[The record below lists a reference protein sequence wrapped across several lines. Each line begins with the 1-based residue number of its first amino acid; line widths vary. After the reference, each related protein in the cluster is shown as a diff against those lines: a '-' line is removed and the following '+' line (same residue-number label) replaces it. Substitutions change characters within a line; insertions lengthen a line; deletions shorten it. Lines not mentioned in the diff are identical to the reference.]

1 VAASDSV
8 DKYRTYAI
16 SPDGGAFAAVLN
28 LNGPPRVQVLEIK
41 DGSERVTIFASDEYV
56 TSVMF
61 SPDSSTLLTAAG
73 FTDSTIRLWDAH
85 TGKAKGSLEGHR
97 SFVSDLLFT
106 PDGKRLISSSGDQT
120 IRLWDWTTRQP
131 VGILRGHL
139 TEVDGLALA
148 PDGRTLG
155 SRCKDGSLYLWDIS
169 KPSRHL
175 GYQTLA
181 SHTESGKVE
190 FTPDSRY
197 IFAAQASGNGVV
209 EWDAI
214 TLKETRHSN
223 TVSTNYEGVFFLP
236 DANQVA
242 RFDFHARLQVWDVR
256 SGLGRTN
263 YIAAT
268 NYFVADFLRNG
279 RCFITGRKDGTN
291 FLVETWDTD
300 TWQRKGLF
308 ITRSK
313 GVHDLIGTPLPN
325 TFAIV
330 KEGGLLFFD
339 ATKPNETP
347 RQIECQGYFYGLTL
361 SPDGRTLA
369 TAYGES
375 FVQLW
380 DVSTLQPVEKLSGFL
395 LGVHSV
401 AYSPDGKRLAAGSD
415 GQEAV
420 KLWDTETRQEVLT
433 LSGEGSVFFVLKFS
447 PDGRYLLAANFD
459 GVIHL
464 WSAPSWEEI
473 KAAEMEDATARN

>member
-1 VAASDSV
+1 LDSVTQQETQFVASLGGVKWLGFTPDDRRLLTVSQRTDTGRSSGLPYCLTAWDVDTKTQLWQRDIGVAASDSV

-155 SRCKDGSLYLWDIS
+155 SRCKDGSLYVWDIS

-181 SHTESGKVE
+181 SHTESGKV
-190 FTPDSRY
+190 
-197 IFAAQASGNGVV
+197 
-209 EWDAI
+209 
-214 TLKETRHSN
+214 
-223 TVSTNYEGVFFLP
+223 
-236 DANQVA
+236 
-242 RFDFHARLQVWDVR
+242 
-256 SGLGRTN
+256 
-263 YIAAT
+263 
-268 NYFVADFLRNG
+268 
-279 RCFITGRKDGTN
+279 
-291 FLVETWDTD
+291 
-300 TWQRKGLF
+300 
-308 ITRSK
+308 
-313 GVHDLIGTPLPN
+313 
-325 TFAIV
+325 
-330 KEGGLLFFD
+330 
-339 ATKPNETP
+339 
-347 RQIECQGYFYGLTL
+347 
-361 SPDGRTLA
+361 
-369 TAYGES
+369 
-375 FVQLW
+375 
-380 DVSTLQPVEKLSGFL
+380 
-395 LGVHSV
+395 
-401 AYSPDGKRLAAGSD
+401 
-415 GQEAV
+415 
-420 KLWDTETRQEVLT
+420 
-433 LSGEGSVFFVLKFS
+433 
-447 PDGRYLLAANFD
+447 
-459 GVIHL
+459 
-464 WSAPSWEEI
+464 
-473 KAAEMEDATARN
+473 